1 MMKNNVIEVR
11 ADVIAVWLCSL
22 IFAIR
27 NIAIHTVRTEHTM
40 PYIHDDTQTY
50 GFHKISF
57 DAKKI
62 ICHKKTLIHSCSK

>member
-11 ADVIAVWLCSL
+11 ADVIAVWLSL
-22 IFAIR
+22 IFTIR
-27 NIAIHTVRTEHTM
+27 IIAIHTVRTEHTM

-62 ICHKKTLIHSCSK
+62 ICHKKTVIHSFSK